1 MVSVGRR
8 ALILRK
14 HKGCDLTEQPT
25 ARENQTNN
33 QGESKRTMG
42 RKSSKKMRELMLT
55 ILLKLESVSRGNADD
70 NSRPR
75 MDKNA
80 TRVPQTSFLR
90 QQVDPETA
98 KYFAEIANAIE
109 GTEIDPEERSVIC
122 GNALEETRGK
132 EAELAT
138 DYIIS
143 HTLQTLLEGCSLDH
157 LCSFLQSC
165 ASKFSHIAAD
175 RSGSHVVETALK
187 SLSFHL
193 QDNENHSLI
202 EKALTKV
209 CKAIVVN
216 PVDVMCNCHGS
227 HVLRSLLCLFKG
239 VPLEE
244 FHSSKSS
251 VGLAERLNVKARH
264 AKDNGP
270 LQSQQIFPNLL
281 KHFVSEMLNAA
292 SEDISTLQV
301 NQFSSLV
308 LQTALKS
315 LAGNEQ
321 ELLHLIRVL
330 LGSSTESANAENLLE
345 GKTIRNILRLVEE
358 TAYSHLMEAILEF
371 APETLYNELLTKVFR
386 KSLFRMSTH
395 HCANFVVQAL
405 ASHAKSPDHMDL
417 IWEEIGTKFHDLF
430 EMGKAGVVA
439 SVLAAIQRLHSHE
452 HECCQAIA
460 AAVCTGDEFPKCIVP
475 RILFLENFFCS
486 RDKSNWSWPHGTKI
500 HVVGSLILQSIIKL
514 PSELIQ
520 VYVTSITSLEEHQVL
535 EASKDPSGSRVIESF
550 LNSNI
555 SAKQKRKLVVKL
567 RGHFGELSVH
577 PFGSFTGP
585 YLLRKL
591 DIDGFARQPDQWKSR
606 QASQQSALKEF
617 YATFGPTE
625 TKSNESVRKPFEKE
639 SFLADTVSKSKP
651 GKLKDIRK
659 EIETTLA
666 SAKTSNTPFLAH
678 QTELRNVNDV
688 FSAAGSSSNISI
700 RQINFQFHL
709 DLRLYYFFGEK
720 ACVKRLQKEYR
731 ALCKE
736 PVSHVV
742 ARPSPNDILEWHY
755 VLDGSEGTPFA
766 GGYYYGKIK
775 FPPEYP
781 FKPPGISMTTPN
793 GRFMTQKK
801 ICLSMSDF
809 HPESWNPMWSVSSI
823 LTGLLSFMM
832 DNSPTTGSVTTTVA
846 EKEKLAKAS
855 LAFNCKN
862 PTFRKLFP
870 EYVEKYEQQQLPEQ
884 VSSMPAQAEQSRPL
898 LEEDG
903 NSTNDEMNRVKPLK
917 DVKNQQRKSF
927 PTWLLLLLVSIFGVV
942 MALPLLQL

>member
-1 MVSVGRR
+1 MVSVGLH
-8 ALILRK
+8 ALVSRN

-25 ARENQTNN
+25 AWENQTNN
-33 QGESKRTMG
+33 QWVRKRTMG
-42 RKSSKKMRELMLT
+42 RKTSKKHAGVNADHT
-55 ILLKLESVSRGNADD
+55 VESVSGGNADD
-70 NSRPR
+70 NNRSHK
-75 MDKNA
+75 DKKTA
-80 TRVPQTSFLR
+80 HVPQTSFLR
-90 QQVDPETA
+90 KQIDPETA

-165 ASKFSHIAAD
+165 AKNFSHIADD

-202 EKALTKV
+202 EHALKKI

-216 PVDVMCNCHGS
+216 PVDIMCNCHGS

-244 FHSSKSS
+244 FHSTKSS
-251 VGLAERLNVKARH
+251 VGLAERLNLKAPH
-264 AKDNGP
+264 AKDNVS
-270 LQSQQIFPNLL
+270 LQSVQIFPSLL
-281 KHFVSEMLNAA
+281 KKFVSEMLNAA
-292 SEDISTLQV
+292 SEDISKLQM
-301 NQFSSLV
+301 NQYSSLV
-308 LQTALKS
+308 LQTVLKL

-330 LGSSTESANAENLLE
+330 LGSSAGNANAGNLLE
-345 GKTIRNILRLVEE
+345 GITIRNILRLVEE

-386 KSLFRMSTH
+386 KSLFRMSSH

-405 ASHAKSPDHMDL
+405 ASHAKSQDHMDL
-417 IWEEIGTKFHDLF
+417 IWEELGTKFRDLF
-430 EMGKAGVVA
+430 EMGKSGVVV
-439 SVLAAIQRLHSHE
+439 SVLAATQRLHSHE

-475 RILFLENFFCS
+475 RILFLENFFS
-486 RDKSNWSWPHGTKI
+486 LRDKSNWSWPHGTKI
-500 HVVGSLILQSIIKL
+500 HVVGSLILQSIFRL

-520 VYVTSITSLEEHQVL
+520 VYVTSITSLEEHHVL

-550 LNSNI
+550 LNSNL
-555 SAKQKRKLVVKL
+555 SGKQKRKLVAKL

-577 PFGSFTGP
+577 PFGSFTVEKCFTASNLNLRETIVSEMLPLQPELSKSKQGP

-617 YATFGPTE
+617 YATFGPKE
-625 TKSNESVRKPFEKE
+625 TKSFEKE

-678 QTELRNVNDV
+678 QV
-688 FSAAGSSSNISI
+688 S
-700 RQINFQFHL
+700 
-709 DLRLYYFFGEK
+709 K
-720 ACVKRLQKEYR
+720 KVKRSKDEKKR
-731 ALCKE
+731 HRK
-736 PVSHVV
+736 
-742 ARPSPNDILEWHY
+742 
-755 VLDGSEGTPFA
+755 DGESESKRK
-766 GGYYYGKIK
+766 KIK
-775 FPPEYP
+775 
-781 FKPPGISMTTPN
+781 
-793 GRFMTQKK
+793 
-801 ICLSMSDF
+801 
-809 HPESWNPMWSVSSI
+809 V
-823 LTGLLSFMM
+823 
-832 DNSPTTGSVTTTVA
+832 
-846 EKEKLAKAS
+846 
-855 LAFNCKN
+855 
-862 PTFRKLFP
+862 
-870 EYVEKYEQQQLPEQ
+870 
-884 VSSMPAQAEQSRPL
+884 
-898 LEEDG
+898 
-903 NSTNDEMNRVKPLK
+903 
-917 DVKNQQRKSF
+917 
-927 PTWLLLLLVSIFGVV
+927 
-942 MALPLLQL
+942 